1 VKKGVQTKYATGTD
15 GSFVNAPLRSE
26 RFDTTPRYISLSA
39 QRNDGMVEEEE
50 EKNRARRFYLA
61 VGLGSVVIAVGVFSF
76 LYTYP
81 IVWQQEFADNS
92 GIANSNLRIA
102 VITDANFSD
111 KGWGESSLNAGRY
124 IGQKYNFSIALED
137 NVAIP
142 DIEMTLRKYSESGY
156 DLIIAHGFQWGEPA
170 LQVGQTYPQTKIVV
184 FTGLVE
190 SRNVASIFPQQ
201 QEGSFLLGALAGMMT
216 NTSVIGFVGGEEYPN
231 VVNIFEGYKHGAEW
245 VNDNITVIG
254 TYLNDWDNPAR
265 GREAATSIIR
275 QGADFISHVADS
287 SGQGV
292 IQASDDSGIYALG
305 AVQDQNHLA
314 PDTVLSSFVLDV
326 DKAYDS
332 AVKMVMDGNFTGKIF
347 RPGIELQSGS
357 HGEGIVYLAPFHG
370 LETQV
375 PESVQERL
383 AKLTSE
389 ILQKKIEVPE
399 RLEAEP
405 LNT

>member
-1 VKKGVQTKYATGTD
+1 
-15 GSFVNAPLRSE
+15 
-26 RFDTTPRYISLSA
+26 
-39 QRNDGMVEEEE
+39 MVEEEE
-50 EKNRARRFYLA
+50 EQEQEKKKKEKNRARKLYVA
-61 VGLGSVVIAVGVFSF
+61 VGLGSVVVIAVGVFSF
-76 LYTYP
+76 LYPYP
-81 IVWQQEFADNS
+81 LVWQGDFADNS
-92 GIANSNLRIA
+92 GIPKSNLRIA
-102 VITDANFSD
+102 LITDANFSD
-111 KGWGESSLNAGRY
+111 KGWGESSLDAAHY
-124 IGQKYNFSIALED
+124 IEQKYNFSIALED

-142 DIEMTLRKYSESGY
+142 DIDMTLRKYAESGY

-231 VVNIFEGYKHGAEW
+231 VVNIFEGYKQGAEW
-245 VNDNITVIG
+245 ANDNITVIG

-275 QGADFISHVADS
+275 QGADFMFHVADS

-292 IQASDDSGIYALG
+292 IQASDESGIYALG

-332 AVKMVMDGNFTGKIF
+332 VVKMVMNGNFTGKIF
-347 RPGIELQSGS
+347 RPGIELQRGS
-357 HGEGIVYLAPFHG
+357 DGQGIVYLAPFHD
-370 LETQV
+370 LESRV

-383 AKLTSE
+383 TKLTNE
-389 ILQKKIEVPE
+389 ILQEKIGVPE

-405 LNT
+405 LDT

>member
-1 VKKGVQTKYATGTD
+1 
-15 GSFVNAPLRSE
+15 
-26 RFDTTPRYISLSA
+26 
-39 QRNDGMVEEEE
+39 MVEEEE
-50 EKNRARRFYLA
+50 EQEQEKKKKKEKNRARKLYVA
-61 VGLGSVVIAVGVFSF
+61 VGLGSVVVIAVGVFSF

-81 IVWQQEFADNS
+81 LVWQGDFADNS
-92 GIANSNLRIA
+92 GIPKSNLRIA
-102 VITDANFSD
+102 LITDANFSD
-111 KGWGESSLNAGRY
+111 KGWGESSLDAAHY
-124 IGQKYNFSIALED
+124 IEQKYNFSIALED

-142 DIEMTLRKYSESGY
+142 DIDMTLRKYAESGY

-231 VVNIFEGYKHGAEW
+231 VVNIFEGYKQGAEW
-245 VNDNITVIG
+245 ANDNITVIG

-275 QGADFISHVADS
+275 QGADFMFHVADS

-292 IQASDDSGIYALG
+292 IQASDESGIYALG

-332 AVKMVMDGNFTGKIF
+332 VVKMVMNGNFTGNIF
-347 RPGIELQSGS
+347 RPGIELQRGS
-357 HGEGIVYLAPFHG
+357 DGQGIVYLAPFHG
-370 LETQV
+370 LESRV

-383 AKLTSE
+383 TKLTNE
-389 ILQKKIEVPE
+389 ILQEKIGVPE

-405 LNT
+405 LDT

>member
-1 VKKGVQTKYATGTD
+1 
-15 GSFVNAPLRSE
+15 
-26 RFDTTPRYISLSA
+26 
-39 QRNDGMVEEEE
+39 MVEGED
-50 EKNRARRFYLA
+50 EKKKQKNHVRRLYIFIGLIS
-61 VGLGSVVIAVGVFSF
+61 VGIAVGVFSF

-81 IVWQQEFADNS
+81 LVRQQDFADVD
-92 GIANSNLRIA
+92 GIPKSNLRIA
-102 VITDANFSD
+102 IITDANFSD
-111 KGWGESSLNAGRY
+111 KGWGESSLNAASY
-124 IGQKYNFSIALED
+124 IEQKYNFSIATED
-137 NVAIP
+137 NVPIP
-142 DIEMTLRKYSESGY
+142 DIEMTLRKYCESGY
-156 DLIIAHGFQWGEPA
+156 DLLIAHGFQWGEPA
-170 LQVGQTYPQTKIVV
+170 LRVGQTFPQTKIVV

-201 QEGSFLLGALAGMMT
+201 QEGSFLLGALAGMVT

-231 VVNIFEGYKHGAEW
+231 VVNIFEGYKQGAEW

-275 QGADFISHVADS
+275 QGADFMFHVADS

-292 IQASDDSGIYALG
+292 IRASDESGIYALG

-314 PDTVLSSFVLDV
+314 PHTVLSSFVLDV
-326 DKAYDS
+326 DKAYDG

-347 RPGIELQSGS
+347 RPGIELQKGS
-357 HGEGIVYLAPFHG
+357 EGQGVVYLAPFHG
-370 LETQV
+370 LENRLT
-375 PESVQERL
+375 ESVKDRL
-383 AKLTSE
+383 TELTSE
-389 ILQKKIEVPE
+389 ILLEKIEVPE

>member
-1 VKKGVQTKYATGTD
+1 
-15 GSFVNAPLRSE
+15 
-26 RFDTTPRYISLSA
+26 
-39 QRNDGMVEEEE
+39 MVEEEE
-50 EKNRARRFYLA
+50 EERKKEKNRAHKFYVA

-81 IVWQQEFADNS
+81 LVWQQDIPDNS
-92 GIANSNLRIA
+92 GIPKSNLRIA
-102 VITDANFSD
+102 IITDAKFSD
-111 KGWGESSLNAGRY
+111 KGWGESSLDASRY
-124 IGQKYNFSIALED
+124 IEQKYNSSIALED

-142 DIEMTLRKYSESGY
+142 DIEMTLRKYAESGY

-216 NTSVIGFVGGEEYPN
+216 NTNVIGFVGGEEYPN
-231 VVNIFEGYKHGAEW
+231 VVNIFEGYKQGAEW

-275 QGADFISHVADS
+275 QGADFMFHVADS

-292 IQASDDSGIYALG
+292 IRASDESGIYVLG

-357 HGEGIVYLAPFHG
+357 AGEGIVYLARFHG
-370 LETQV
+370 LESRV

-383 AKLTSE
+383 TQLTNE
-389 ILQKKIEVPE
+389 ILQEKIEVPE

>member
-1 VKKGVQTKYATGTD
+1 MWIFLSKRVDGV
-15 GSFVNAPLRSE
+15 
-26 RFDTTPRYISLSA
+26 
-39 QRNDGMVEEEE
+39 VEEEE
-50 EKNRARRFYLA
+50 KERKKNRARKLYIA
-61 VGLGSVVIAVGVFSF
+61 VGLGSVIIAVGVFSL
-76 LYTYP
+76 LYAYP
-81 IVWQQEFADNS
+81 LVWQRDFADVDGTPRS
-92 GIANSNLRIA
+92 SLRIA

-111 KGWGESSLNAGRY
+111 KGWGESSLDAARY
-124 IGQKYNFSIALED
+124 IEQKYNFSIALED

-142 DIEMTLRKYSESGY
+142 DIEMTLRKYAESEY
-156 DLIIAHGFQWGEPA
+156 DLIIAHGFQWGEPS
-170 LQVGQTYPQTKIVV
+170 LQVGQVYPQAKIVV

-216 NTSVIGFVGGEEYPN
+216 NSNVIGFVGGEEYPN
-231 VVNIFEGYKHGAEW
+231 VVNIFEGYKQGAEG

-275 QGADFISHVADS
+275 QGADFMFHVADS

-292 IQASDDSGIYALG
+292 IHASDDSGIYALG

-326 DKAYDS
+326 DKAYDI
-332 AVKMVMDGNFTGKIF
+332 AVKMVMEGNFTGKIF
-347 RPGIELQSGS
+347 RPGIELQRGS
-357 HGEGIVYLAPFHG
+357 DGQGIVYLAPFHG
-370 LETQV
+370 LESRV
-375 PESVQERL
+375 PESVQQRL
-383 AKLTSE
+383 TKLTNE
-389 ILQKKIEVPE
+389 ILQEKIEVPE

>member
-1 VKKGVQTKYATGTD
+1 M
-15 GSFVNAPLRSE
+15 F
-26 RFDTTPRYISLSA
+26 LSA
-39 QRNDGMVEEEE
+39 QRYYPMVEEEE
-50 EKNRARRFYLA
+50 KKKKKEKNRARKLYVA
-61 VGLGSVVIAVGVFSF
+61 VALGSVVIAVGVFSF

-81 IVWQQEFADNS
+81 LVWQQDVPDNS
-92 GIANSNLRIA
+92 GIPKSNLRIA
-102 VITDANFSD
+102 IITDANFSD

-124 IGQKYNFSIALED
+124 IEQKYNSSIAIED
-137 NVAIP
+137 NAAIP
-142 DIEMTLRKYSESGY
+142 DIEMTLRKYADSGY

-231 VVNIFEGYKHGAEW
+231 VVNIFEGYKQGAEW

-254 TYLNDWDNPAR
+254 TYLNDWDNPGR

-275 QGADFISHVADS
+275 QGADFMFHVADS

-292 IQASDDSGIYALG
+292 IQASDESGIYALG

-347 RPGIELQSGS
+347 RPGIELQRGS
-357 HGEGIVYLAPFHG
+357 DGQGIVYLAPFHG
-370 LETQV
+370 LESRV

-383 AKLTSE
+383 TRLTNE
-389 ILQKKIEVPE
+389 ILQEKIEVPE

>member
-1 VKKGVQTKYATGTD
+1 MVK
-15 GSFVNAPLRSE
+15 
-26 RFDTTPRYISLSA
+26 
-39 QRNDGMVEEEE
+39 EEEE
-50 EKNRARRFYLA
+50 QEQEKKKKKEKNRARKLYVA
-61 VGLGSVVIAVGVFSF
+61 VGLGSVVVIAVGVFSF
-76 LYTYP
+76 LYPYP
-81 IVWQQEFADNS
+81 LVWQGDFADNS
-92 GIANSNLRIA
+92 GIPKSNLRIA
-102 VITDANFSD
+102 LITDANFSD
-111 KGWGESSLNAGRY
+111 KGWGESSLDAAHY
-124 IGQKYNFSIALED
+124 IEQKYNFSIALED

-142 DIEMTLRKYSESGY
+142 DIDMTLRKYAESGY

-231 VVNIFEGYKHGAEW
+231 VVNIFEGYKQGAEW
-245 VNDNITVIG
+245 ANDNITVIG

-275 QGADFISHVADS
+275 QGADFMFHVADS

-292 IQASDDSGIYALG
+292 IQASDESGIYALG

-332 AVKMVMDGNFTGKIF
+332 VVKMVMNGNFTGNIF
-347 RPGIELQSGS
+347 RPGIELQRGS
-357 HGEGIVYLAPFHG
+357 DGQGIVYLAPFHD
-370 LETQV
+370 LESRV

-383 AKLTSE
+383 TKLTNE
-389 ILQKKIEVPE
+389 ILQEKIGVRE

-405 LNT
+405 LDT

>member
-1 VKKGVQTKYATGTD
+1 
-15 GSFVNAPLRSE
+15 
-26 RFDTTPRYISLSA
+26 
-39 QRNDGMVEEEE
+39 MVEEEE
-50 EKNRARRFYLA
+50 EKDMKKEKKEKEKNNNHARKLYVA
-61 VGLGSVVIAVGVFSF
+61 VALGSIVIIAVGVFSF
-76 LYTYP
+76 LYNYP
-81 IVWQQEFADNS
+81 LVWQRDFPDNS
-92 GIANSNLRIA
+92 GIVNSNLRIA
-102 VITDANFSD
+102 IITDANFSD
-111 KGWGESSLNAGRY
+111 KGWGESSLNAARY
-124 IGQKYNFSIALED
+124 IEQKYNFSIALED

-142 DIEMTLRKYSESGY
+142 DIEMTLRKYAESEY

-231 VVNIFEGYKHGAEW
+231 VVNIFEGYKQGAEW
-245 VNDNITVIG
+245 VNDNVTVVG

-275 QGADFISHVADS
+275 QGADFMFHVADS

-292 IQASDDSGIYALG
+292 IQASDENGIYALG
-305 AVQDQNHLA
+305 AVQDQNYLA
-314 PDTVLSSFVLDV
+314 PDTVLCSFILDI

-332 AVKMVMDGNFTGKIF
+332 VVKMVIDGNFTGRIF
-347 RPGIELQSGS
+347 RPGIELQGGS
-357 HGEGIVYLAPFHG
+357 DGQGIVYLAPFHS
-370 LETQV
+370 LESRV
-375 PESVQERL
+375 PESVHERL
-383 AKLTSE
+383 TKLTNE
-389 ILQKKIEVPE
+389 ILQEKIEVPE

>member
-1 VKKGVQTKYATGTD
+1 
-15 GSFVNAPLRSE
+15 
-26 RFDTTPRYISLSA
+26 
-39 QRNDGMVEEEE
+39 MVEEEE
-50 EKNRARRFYLA
+50 EQEQEKKKKKEKNRTRKLYVA
-61 VGLGSVVIAVGVFSF
+61 VGLGSVVVIAVGVFSF

-81 IVWQQEFADNS
+81 LVWQRDIADNS
-92 GIANSNLRIA
+92 GIPKSNLRIA
-102 VITDANFSD
+102 LITDANFSD
-111 KGWGESSLNAGRY
+111 KGWGESSLDAAHY
-124 IGQKYNFSIALED
+124 IEQKYNFSIALED

-142 DIEMTLRKYSESGY
+142 DIDMTLRKYAESGY

-231 VVNIFEGYKHGAEW
+231 VVNIFEGYKQGAEW
-245 VNDNITVIG
+245 ANDNITVIG

-275 QGADFISHVADS
+275 QGADFMFHVADS

-292 IQASDDSGIYALG
+292 IQASDESGIYALG

-332 AVKMVMDGNFTGKIF
+332 VVKMAMNGNFTGNIF
-347 RPGIELQSGS
+347 RPGIELQRGS
-357 HGEGIVYLAPFHG
+357 DGQGIVYLAPFHG
-370 LETQV
+370 LESRV

-383 AKLTSE
+383 TKLTNE
-389 ILQKKIEVPE
+389 ILQEKIGVPE

-405 LNT
+405 LDT

>member
-1 VKKGVQTKYATGTD
+1 
-15 GSFVNAPLRSE
+15 
-26 RFDTTPRYISLSA
+26 
-39 QRNDGMVEEEE
+39 MVEEEE
-50 EKNRARRFYLA
+50 KKNKKKERNRARKLYVA

-76 LYTYP
+76 LYIYP
-81 IVWQQEFADNS
+81 LEWQRDFADVN
-92 GIANSNLRIA
+92 GIPKSNLRIA
-102 VITDANFSD
+102 IITDANFSD
-111 KGWGESSLNAGRY
+111 NGWGESSLNAARY
-124 IGQKYNFSIALED
+124 IEQKYNFSITPED

-142 DIEMTLRKYSESGY
+142 DIEMTLRKYAESGY

-190 SRNVASIFPQQ
+190 SKNDVASIFPQQ
-201 QEGSFLLGALAGMMT
+201 QEGSFLLGALAGMLT
-216 NTSVIGFVGGEEYPN
+216 NSSVIGFVGGEEYPN
-231 VVNIFEGYKHGAEW
+231 VVNIFEGYKQGAEW

-275 QGADFISHVADS
+275 QGADFMFHVADS

-292 IQASDDSGIYALG
+292 IQASDESGIYALG

-332 AVKMVMDGNFTGKIF
+332 AVKMVMDGNFTGKVF
-347 RPGIELQSGS
+347 RPGIELQRESDGQ
-357 HGEGIVYLAPFHG
+357 GIVYLAPFHG
-370 LETQV
+370 LESRV

-383 AKLTSE
+383 TKLANE
-389 ILQKKIEVPE
+389 ILQEKLEVPE

>member
-1 VKKGVQTKYATGTD
+1 
-15 GSFVNAPLRSE
+15 
-26 RFDTTPRYISLSA
+26 
-39 QRNDGMVEEEE
+39 MVEEEE
-50 EKNRARRFYLA
+50 EQEQEKKKKKEKNRARKLYVA
-61 VGLGSVVIAVGVFSF
+61 VGLGSVVVIAVGVFSF

-81 IVWQQEFADNS
+81 LVWQGDFADNS
-92 GIANSNLRIA
+92 GIPKSNLRIA
-102 VITDANFSD
+102 LITDANFSD
-111 KGWGESSLNAGRY
+111 KGWGESSLDAAHY
-124 IGQKYNFSIALED
+124 IEQKYNFSIALED

-142 DIEMTLRKYSESGY
+142 DIDMTLRKYAESGY

-231 VVNIFEGYKHGAEW
+231 VVNIFEGYKQGAEW
-245 VNDNITVIG
+245 ANDNITVIG

-275 QGADFISHVADS
+275 QGADFMFHVADS

-292 IQASDDSGIYALG
+292 IQASDESGIYALG

-332 AVKMVMDGNFTGKIF
+332 VVKMVMNGNFTGNIF
-347 RPGIELQSGS
+347 RPGIELQRGS
-357 HGEGIVYLAPFHG
+357 DGQGIVYLAPFHG
-370 LETQV
+370 LESKV

-383 AKLTSE
+383 TKLTNE
-389 ILQKKIEVPE
+389 ILQEKIGVPE

-405 LNT
+405 LDT

>member
-1 VKKGVQTKYATGTD
+1 
-15 GSFVNAPLRSE
+15 
-26 RFDTTPRYISLSA
+26 
-39 QRNDGMVEEEE
+39 MVEEEE
-50 EKNRARRFYLA
+50 EQEQEKKKKEKNRARKLYVA
-61 VGLGSVVIAVGVFSF
+61 VGLGSVVVIAVGVFSF
-76 LYTYP
+76 LYPYP
-81 IVWQQEFADNS
+81 LVWQGDFADNS
-92 GIANSNLRIA
+92 GIPKSNLRIA
-102 VITDANFSD
+102 LITDANFSD
-111 KGWGESSLNAGRY
+111 KGWGESSLDAAHY
-124 IGQKYNFSIALED
+124 IEQKYNFSIALED

-142 DIEMTLRKYSESGY
+142 DIDMTLRKYAESGY
-156 DLIIAHGFQWGEPA
+156 DLIIAHGFHWGEPA
-170 LQVGQTYPQTKIVV
+170 LQVGQTYPQTNIVV

-231 VVNIFEGYKHGAEW
+231 VVNIFEGYKQGAEW
-245 VNDNITVIG
+245 ANDNITVIG

-275 QGADFISHVADS
+275 QGADFMFHVADS

-292 IQASDDSGIYALG
+292 IQASDESGIYALG

-332 AVKMVMDGNFTGKIF
+332 VVKMVMDGNFTGKIF
-347 RPGIELQSGS
+347 RPGIELQRGS
-357 HGEGIVYLAPFHG
+357 DGQGIVYLAPFHD
-370 LETQV
+370 LESRV

-383 AKLTSE
+383 TKLTNE
-389 ILQKKIEVPE
+389 ILEEKIEVPE

-405 LNT
+405 LDT

>member
-1 VKKGVQTKYATGTD
+1 MWI
-15 GSFVNAPLRSE
+15 F
-26 RFDTTPRYISLSA
+26 LSA
-39 QRNDGMVEEEE
+39 QRVDGVVEEEE
-50 EKNRARRFYLA
+50 EEEKKKKNRARKLYIA
-61 VGLGSVVIAVGVFSF
+61 VGLGSVIIAIGLFSL
-76 LYTYP
+76 LYAYP
-81 IVWQQEFADNS
+81 LILQRDFADVDGTPKS
-92 GIANSNLRIA
+92 SLRIA

-111 KGWGESSLNAGRY
+111 KGWGESSLNAARY
-124 IGQKYNFSIALED
+124 IEQKYNFSIALED

-142 DIEMTLRKYSESGY
+142 DIEMTLRKYAESEY
-156 DLIIAHGFQWGEPA
+156 DLIIAHGFQWGEPS
-170 LQVGQTYPQTKIVV
+170 LQVGQAYPQAKIVV

-216 NTSVIGFVGGEEYPN
+216 NSNVIGFVGGEEYPN
-231 VVNIFEGYKHGAEW
+231 VVNIFEGYKQGAKW

-275 QGADFISHVADS
+275 QGADFMFHVADS

-292 IQASDDSGIYALG
+292 IQASDESGIYALG

-314 PDTVLSSFVLDV
+314 PNTVLSSFVLDV
-326 DKAYDS
+326 DKAYDT
-332 AVKMVMDGNFTGKIF
+332 AVKMVIEGNFTGKIF
-347 RPGIELQSGS
+347 RPGIELQRGS
-357 HGEGIVYLAPFHG
+357 DGQGIVYLAPFHG
-370 LETQV
+370 LESRV

-383 AKLTSE
+383 TKLTNE
-389 ILQKKIEVPE
+389 ILQEKIEVPE

>member
-1 VKKGVQTKYATGTD
+1 
-15 GSFVNAPLRSE
+15 
-26 RFDTTPRYISLSA
+26 
-39 QRNDGMVEEEE
+39 MVEDAEE
-50 EKNRARRFYLA
+50 EKKKKRARKLYLA
-61 VGLGSVVIAVGVFSF
+61 VGLGSVIIAVGVFSF

-81 IVWQQEFADNS
+81 LLWQQDSAEAD
-92 GIANSNLRIA
+92 GISKSNLRIA

-111 KGWGESSLNAGRY
+111 RGWGESSLNAARY
-124 IGQKYNFSIALED
+124 IEQKYNFSIALED

-142 DIEMTLRKYSESGY
+142 DIETTLRKYAESEY

-170 LQVGQTYPQTKIVV
+170 LQVGQTYPQSKIVV

-190 SRNVASIFPQQ
+190 SRNVGSIFPQQ

-231 VVNIFEGYKHGAEW
+231 VVNIFEGYKQGAEW
-245 VNDNITVIG
+245 VNDNVTVIG

-265 GREAATSIIR
+265 GREAAISIIR
-275 QGADFISHVADS
+275 QGADFMFHVADS

-292 IQASDDSGIYALG
+292 IQASHDSGIYALG

-314 PDTVLSSFVLDV
+314 PDTVLSSFILDV

-332 AVKMVMDGNFTGKIF
+332 VVKMVVDGNFTGKIF
-347 RPGIELQSGS
+347 RPGIELQRGSG
-357 HGEGIVYLAPFHG
+357 GQGIVYLAPFHG
-370 LETQV
+370 LESKV
-375 PESVQERL
+375 PESVQEQL
-383 AKLTSE
+383 SKLTNE
-389 ILQKKIEVPE
+389 ILQKKIEIPE
-399 RLEAEP
+399 RLEPEP

>member
-1 VKKGVQTKYATGTD
+1 
-15 GSFVNAPLRSE
+15 
-26 RFDTTPRYISLSA
+26 
-39 QRNDGMVEEEE
+39 MVEEED
-50 EKNRARRFYLA
+50 EKKKQKNHTRRLYIII
-61 VGLGSVVIAVGVFSF
+61 GLSSVVVAVGVFSF

-81 IVWQQEFADNS
+81 LVWQQDFADVN
-92 GIANSNLRIA
+92 GIPNSNLRIA
-102 VITDANFSD
+102 IITDANFSD
-111 KGWGESSLNAGRY
+111 KGWGESSLNAASY
-124 IGQKYNFSIALED
+124 IEQKYNFSIATED
-137 NVAIP
+137 NVPIP
-142 DIEMTLRKYSESGY
+142 DIEMTLRKYCESGY
-156 DLIIAHGFQWGEPA
+156 DLLIAHGFQWGEPA
-170 LQVGQTYPQTKIVV
+170 LRVGQTYPQTKIVV

-201 QEGSFLLGALAGMMT
+201 QEGSFLLGALAGMVT

-231 VVNIFEGYKHGAEW
+231 VVNIFEGYKQGAEW

-275 QGADFISHVADS
+275 QGADFMFHVADS

-292 IQASDDSGIYALG
+292 IQASDESGIYALG

-314 PDTVLSSFVLDV
+314 PHTVLSSFVLDV
-326 DKAYDS
+326 DKAYDG

-347 RPGIELQSGS
+347 RPGIELQKGS
-357 HGEGIVYLAPFHG
+357 EGQGVVYLAPFHG
-370 LETQV
+370 LENRLT
-375 PESVQERL
+375 ESVKDRL
-383 AKLTSE
+383 TELKSE
-389 ILQKKIEVPE
+389 ILQEKIEVPE